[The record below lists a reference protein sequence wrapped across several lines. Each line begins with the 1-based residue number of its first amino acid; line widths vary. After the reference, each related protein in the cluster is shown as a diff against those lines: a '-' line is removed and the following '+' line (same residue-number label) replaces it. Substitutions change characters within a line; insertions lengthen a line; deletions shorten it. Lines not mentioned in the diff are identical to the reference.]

1 MGVWKR
7 RSEGGVGGG
16 VGGRMYDERG
26 EDNERI
32 GRREGKK
39 EEDVVHVERKA
50 KKREKGGGRRLIEK
64 ERGKRS

>member
-1 MGVWKR
+1 
-7 RSEGGVGGG
+7 
-16 VGGRMYDERG
+16 MYDERG

-32 GRREGKK
+32 GRREGEK
-39 EEDVVHVERKA
+39 EEDEEVVHVERKA

>member
-1 MGVWKR
+1 
-7 RSEGGVGGG
+7 
-16 VGGRMYDERG
+16 MYDERG